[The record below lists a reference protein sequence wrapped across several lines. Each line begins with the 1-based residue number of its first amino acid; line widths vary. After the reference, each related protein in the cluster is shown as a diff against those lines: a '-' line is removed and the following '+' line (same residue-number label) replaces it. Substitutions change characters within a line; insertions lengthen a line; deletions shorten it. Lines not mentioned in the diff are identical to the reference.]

1 MINISLV
8 LYQSHQG
15 RRAVR
20 PKREEKKRKEK
31 KKRANERQKISRAM
45 ASRGAGG
52 GRPAAIEADG
62 VPGGEVKRRKMGA
75 IEHTLIGG
83 MAGVVEV
90 TIQQPTVTIKNA
102 LQVRKK
108 VIGGK
113 LS

>member
-1 MINISLV
+1 
-8 LYQSHQG
+8 
-15 RRAVR
+15 
-20 PKREEKKRKEK
+20 
-31 KKRANERQKISRAM
+31 M